1 MTRRQAGILALLAR
15 NPMSTYQLARALDER
30 IVDIRTD
37 LNKLAAAGVVEHG
50 EDGWAL
56 TPKVAA

>member
-1 MTRRQAGILALLAR
+1 MTRRQAGVLALLAR
-15 NPMSTYQLARALDER
+15 EPMTTYTLAVALDER
-30 IVDIRTD
+30 TVDVATD
-37 LNKLAAAGVVEHG
+37 LIKLSAAGVVEHT

>member
-15 NPMSTYQLARALDER
+15 GPMTTFTLAQALDER
-30 IVDIRTD
+30 TIDIATD
-37 LNKLAAAGVVEHG
+37 LNKLAAAGVVEHT

-56 TPKVAA
+56 TNKVAA